1 MKWNCSGDCIATR
14 NTAYSGKYLRR
25 SNISWALAIYLPVLR
40 APARDRL
47 RGPRGIRA
55 PQEPRTSN
63 EGCSGERR
71 PAPAAERRVQ
81 VVDGLRVVCAMNAVM
96 PENVGRGPV
105 PRNWILAA
113 EGLSLLVAALD
124 TGRSLFLSHQDPAMV
139 EQFLVWEKTI

>member
-1 MKWNCSGDCIATR
+1 M
-14 NTAYSGKYLRR
+14 
-25 SNISWALAIYLPVLR
+25 
-40 APARDRL
+40 
-47 RGPRGIRA
+47 
-55 PQEPRTSN
+55 
-63 EGCSGERR
+63 
-71 PAPAAERRVQ
+71 AERRVQ

-96 PENVGRGPV
+96 PENVARGPV